1 MYKIINI
8 SDREIGLMIED
19 GNIIKQ
25 KNIQPEEEIEVEKV
39 SEQMYQLADPLKE
52 KLVIKQVGEE

>member
-8 SDREIGLMIED
+8 SDREIGLMIDD